1 MGFKAQTRRRRGRTL
16 LQGLERGKHPRAWFS
31 LRKKMKIEEEIWA
44 SFITLGYFFSLFMF
58 SLIFMVVY
66 FPLMG

>member
-1 MGFKAQTRRRRGRTL
+1 MILFGEEDGF
-16 LQGLERGKHPRAWFS
+16 
-31 LRKKMKIEEEIWA
+31 KKMKIEEEIWA

-58 SLIFMVVY
+58 SLIFMVVS